1 MTMKIKKH
9 IKAKR
14 QYVSPSIYVKVLQ
27 MEGHIA
33 GPSATVNGGNGT
45 SGDGNGGNPPKP
57 FGAKAESRVFF
68 DDETEE

>member
-27 MEGHIA
+27 MESMLAAVTIIGG
-33 GPSATVNGGNGT
+33 GPDITP
-45 SGDGNGGNPPKP
+45 GDKEPFDPNNP
-57 FGAKAESRVFF
+57 FGKQAKAANEII
-68 DDETEE
+68 DDEME

>member
-27 MEGHIA
+27 MESMLA
-33 GPSATVNGGNGT
+33 GGSADITGDDFGDGDGTGGGNIIM
-45 SGDGNGGNPPKP
+45 SKRSSYL
-57 FGAKAESRVFF
+57 E
-68 DDETEE
+68 DDEIDE